1 MKVILGGLFVAALVI
16 VGFGLGIAV
25 VLGVAFGF
33 GWIVTQ
39 IVDMTLFEATLLVM
53 FASVIFSLLLERI
66 ISLMTADMD
75 LDDEITKSFLDERV
89 DEKIPLDR
97 FAADSPLGIT
107 EESMFRYH
115 IANSVFDG
123 LDNLPRSVGMNSTAQ
138 IIELSVRLTDSMVSI
153 LKRRTKQ
160 VSVVTVSKSA
170 LTKEMRRE
178 GLRPYD
184 DDILETAVESTNL
197 ALDDPDMVS
206 LVNSKM
212 WHMPLMY
219 ED

>member
-153 LKRRTKQ
+153 LKRRKKQ
-160 VSVVTVSKSA
+160 VSVVTISKSA
-170 LTKEMRRE
+170 LTKELRRE
-178 GLRPYD
+178 ELRPYD